1 MIVIKKIVNNKFI
14 QIIYIL
20 IIYIFGTFVM
30 FKMSDYILDRNYE
43 NNFIGHIFDS
53 FNSFLLIILILMFVV
68 VTLGAIF
75 NVIEILKKRK

>member
-1 MIVIKKIVNNKFI
+1 MIKKIVNNKFI

-43 NNFIGHIFDS
+43 NNFIGHFFDS

-68 VTLGAIF
+68 VTIGAIF
-75 NVIEILKKRK
+75 NVIEILKNRK